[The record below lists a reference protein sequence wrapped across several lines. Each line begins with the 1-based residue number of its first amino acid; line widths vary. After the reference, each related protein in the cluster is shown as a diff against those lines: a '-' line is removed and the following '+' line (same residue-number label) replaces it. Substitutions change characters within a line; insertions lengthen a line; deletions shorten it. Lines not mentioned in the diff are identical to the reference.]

1 MKQIGRRM
9 ITTPE
14 TREIWKEI
22 TQKYAKNDESKDA
35 TSKSFDDDLNDS
47 AELFYAYSDTTKLRE
62 FLTEYGYMN
71 LDDNDGDDEGKARKS
86 REIGYPNA
94 DKVVAVTDGAT
105 SIIGNSLVACSLP
118 TVAFYIFVQARK

>member
-9 ITTPE
+9 IATPE

-71 LDDNDGDDEGKARKS
+71 LDDNDGDDEDKPRKS

-105 SIIGNSLVACSLP
+105 SIIGNSLVACFLP
-118 TVAFYIFVQARK
+118 AVAFYIFVQARK